1 MRHKAHLLMIY
12 LTKISH
18 FKEKDMEEN
27 TTQEAQKTKTTYK
40 IDAVDTYLKANPQ
53 ASATEVAL
61 ACNTTVGSVHQ
72 MIYQLKKREE
82 KRKAEKK
89 KARLEKTKMKQQ
101 PIPLEKS
108 HPNELLVMEVAQ
120 LNSRIKNLEHQ
131 AIGYRAVIDFL
142 EFQFNRKNGTPV

>member
-1 MRHKAHLLMIY
+1 MRHRAHLSMIY
-12 LTKISH
+12 LTKKSH

-27 TTQEAQKTKTTYK
+27 TTQEVQKTPAKYK
-40 IDAVDTYLKANPQ
+40 IDVVDAYIKANPK
-53 ASATEVAL
+53 AIAAEVAL

-89 KARLEKTKMKQQ
+89 KARLEKAKMKQQ

-108 HPNELLVMEVAQ
+108 HPDELLVMEVAQ

-142 EFQFNRKNGTPV
+142 EFQLNRKNGTPV